1 MPDTLARK
9 DYPNGESSPHR
20 LLATS
25 GMHRSLPRA
34 GGRDHLVACT
44 LWAVAGDET
53 GGGTIISK
61 NRDWKPDHTQVLK
74 LHRGPGSYAY
84 FGLYAEGNDEPGLKG
99 GVNEKGLS
107 VVTASASSIPEASRA
122 KQPGK
127 RGALAV
133 LLANYS
139 TCDEIVARFEAIFP
153 RTRTGF
159 FLIADRRKVL
169 VVEVGLD
176 GRFAHRLLERGSVAH
191 TNHFLE
197 PSLGAFNLKVGRSST
212 TRLNRI
218 GELLA
223 QEPRPLTAAAFARMS
238 RDQHAGPD
246 NSLWRTGKS
255 ARTLSSWIVES
266 PAEGAQ
272 RLRVHLATPGQP
284 EELRRNRWVV
294 S

>member
-1 MPDTLARK
+1 MQTPFRIDFW
-9 DYPNGESSPHR
+9 HR
-20 LLATS
+20 LGCVGACLA
-25 GMHRSLPRA
+25 LA
-34 GGRDHLVACT
+34 GGNHLAACT
-44 LWAVAGDET
+44 LWAIAGDEA

-74 LHRGPGSYAY
+74 LHRAPGSYAY
-84 FGLYAEGNDEPGLKG
+84 FGLYAEGNDKPGLKG
-99 GVNEKGLS
+99 GVNEKGLT
-107 VVTASASSIPEASRA
+107 VVTATASSIPEASRA

-133 LLANYS
+133 LLANYA
-139 TCDEIVARFEAIFP
+139 TCDEIVARLETIFP
-153 RTRTGF
+153 RTSAGF
-159 FLIADRRKVL
+159 FLIADRCKVL

-176 GRFAHRLLERGSVAH
+176 GKFAHRLVERGAVAH

-223 QEPRPLTAAAFARMS
+223 QEPRPLATAAFVRMS

-255 ARTLSSWIVES
+255 SRTLSSWIVES

-272 RLRVHLATPGQP
+272 RLRVYLANPGQP
-284 EELRRNRWVV
+284 EELRTYVLNEEFWRSGN
-294 S
+294 